1 MSKSIYFGVGVGLVA
16 VVAVV
21 YLTRRAGAAVADAA
35 AVVGDKINPYSSNN
49 FLYDGVIGGAG
60 RALSGDSSWSLGSWI
75 YDLTHPERT
84 P

>member
-1 MSKSIYFGVGVGLVA
+1 MSGKIYMGIGVGLVA

-35 AVVGDKINPYSSNN
+35 AVVGDKINPYSSTN
-49 FLYDGVIGGAG
+49 FLYDNVIGGLG
-60 RALSGDSSWSLGSWI
+60 RTLSGNENWSLGNWI
-75 YDLTHPERT
+75 YDLTHPDQ